1 MPTLRD
7 QAINTALMG
16 DWKAAITFNEE
27 LLKEDPYDTE
37 ALNRLAFAFNI
48 LGKAKEAKNT
58 YQRVLEIDS
67 LNQIA
72 LRGLKR
78 LTTTPNFNGHAN
90 GHTTMSNV
98 FIEETGKTKV
108 VELVH
113 VCEAKTLSTLRI
125 GETLSLSIK
134 RLKIFV
140 LDSQKRYIGT
150 VPDNIAKRLIK
161 LMNGGNEYDAF
172 VKSVD
177 NVHKIVIFIRET
189 KRSNK
194 LKNQPSFITE
204 KSKFVLQKNTA
215 EKKGKSAKDEDE
227 DEDYEEAPEESL

>member
-7 QAINTALMG
+7 LAINTALMG
-16 DWKAAITFNEE
+16 DWKKAIHLNEE

-48 LGKAKEAKNT
+48 LGKTKDAKSS
-58 YQRVLEIDS
+58 YQKVLEIDN

-78 LTTTPNFNGHAN
+78 LLTTPQAN
-90 GHTTMSNV
+90 GGHTNGVTTMSNV

-113 VCEAKTLSTLRI
+113 VCDSKTLLSLRI
-125 GETLSLSIK
+125 GESLSLSIK

-140 LDSQKRYIGT
+140 LDSQKRYIGAI
-150 VPDNIAKRLIK
+150 PDNIAKRLIK
-161 LMNGGNEYDAF
+161 LMDGGNEYEAF
-172 VKSVD
+172 VKSGD
-177 NVHKIVIFIRET
+177 NVHRIVIFIRET
-189 KRSNK
+189 KRSAR

-204 KSKFVLQKNTA
+204 KTKFVLQKNTPD
-215 EKKGKSAKDEDE
+215 KKVKAMKEEEEDE
-227 DEDYEEAPEESL
+227 AYEEPEESL